1 MRKSS
6 ITLKHFKEVQVHHFL
21 HNSREKPTSNSIFST
36 EKNYTNVDGRSAI
49 KNFWKEFSIRSKKYT
64 EKTNKKLPKNTI
76 KHISGI
82 FNINENTTKKQIEN
96 VIKYLEKSLDT
107 KVIQYSIHKDEG
119 HIDENGNKK
128 INYHVHLEMIGLDSE
143 GRSVRKKITRQY
155 LRNLQ
160 TEVAKIL
167 GMERG
172 QDIRKTKRKR
182 LDTYQYKRHKKLSDE
197 ETKKLK
203 EQLKQKENVIEQL
216 KNEKKQLENEVSNL
230 KSEKKVLQ
238 KENLDL
244 KKELKYRK
252 EKLKTLRQILILINK
267 KVNLY
272 TKEDYKKISNIKKEI
287 KNITKNKLIKNI
299 DESIDELVEHYIN
312 IIREAVDNINILQ
325 NEIQQLHKLKTN
337 NKKLNKK
344 YRLM

>member
-6 ITLKHFKEVQVHHFL
+6 ITLKHFNDVQVHHFL

-36 EKNYTNVDGRSAI
+36 EKNYTNADGRTAI
-49 KNFWKEFSIRSKKYT
+49 KNFWNELNKRIKKYT
-64 EKTNKKLPKNTI
+64 ERTNKKLPKNTI
-76 KHISGI
+76 KHISSI
-82 FNINENTTKKQIEN
+82 FNIDENTTKEQIEN

-107 KVIQYSIHKDEG
+107 KVIQYSIHYDEG

-128 INYHVHLEMIGLDSE
+128 VNYHVHLEMLGLDSN
-143 GRSVRKKITRQY
+143 GRSVRKKITRQF

-167 GMERG
+167 NMERG
-172 QDIRKTKRKR
+172 QDVRKTKRKR
-182 LDTYQYKRHKKLSDE
+182 LDTYEYKRYKKLLDE

-203 EQLKQKENVIEQL
+203 EELKKKENEIKKLKDENTFLKKRILDKEKELEDKNNEISDL
-216 KNEKKQLENEVSNL
+216 KNEL
-230 KSEKKVLQ
+230 KE
-238 KENLDL
+238 
-244 KKELKYRK
+244 RK

-287 KNITKNKLIKNI
+287 KNITNNKLVKEL

-312 IIREAVDNINILQ
+312 IIQEAVDNINILQ
-325 NEIQQLHKLKTN
+325 NEIQQLQQLKTN
-337 NKKLNKK
+337 NKRLNRK